1 MAVVFAGTTVVIAI
15 CGLVVAGIPTV
26 TAMGFSS
33 AVVVAVSV
41 LAAVTLLPALLGLAG
56 TKINSRRL
64 PWVKRNQVEAEMHP
78 ERIRAGL
85 LGPLGRARRR
95 QAVALPDR
103 AAS

>member
-26 TAMGFSS
+26 TTMGFAT

-41 LAAVTLLPALLGLAG
+41 VAAVTLLPALLGLAG
-56 TKINSRRL
+56 TKINSLRL

-78 ERIRAGL
+78 EQDAHRL
-85 LGPLGRARRR
+85 LGALGHARRR
-95 QAVALPDR
+95 
-103 AAS
+103 ASRGAT